1 MKKVVVGFAV
11 AVLVL
16 SGCSRN
22 RGRVVATVLEKEIT
36 EDAFKERYALF
47 MSTGGKRDNIL
58 LRQEILNNMINEILI
73 FHDCSRQGF
82 DRDDAYRRKY
92 EQIESQALVDGL
104 ARRISTDTMTVSEQ
118 ELYDEFRMYN
128 TKVKARY
135 LYAES
140 ESEATKLREALLHG
154 ASFDSL
160 AKEIF
165 EDPGL
170 ANNGGDLGYFGWNE
184 MEPAFEEAAYTLPIG
199 ELSPPIRL
207 KIGYGIIQVLN
218 RVSNPLPSQLD
229 FEKVRE
235 KLRRA
240 VIQKKTLKLVTGQG
254 HALAQDLRP
263 RFDEEAVARVFRHWN
278 ILLENRPAV
287 EMQAAF
293 SDTLKDR
300 VLVTFSNKNYWNV
313 ADFLKRAETTS
324 LRQRKR
330 VKQAGD
336 VKEFVTGLAVRERLL
351 EKARASGLMGD
362 GEVKKQIQK
371 IRNTYLLTR
380 WMKSVRDTV
389 GTGGWPE
396 DTMRVQYEKFKK
408 EFAFPP
414 EVNVAEILVRTKEEA
429 TGIVQ
434 QLRRGADFAA
444 LAQKHSLR
452 RVTAVRG
459 GEIGWGTLSSFGNL
473 GAKFL
478 AANVGALV
486 GPEVVD
492 PYVGVFKILGKH
504 EGRPKTFEEAK
515 PQIAEMLKSAK
526 QMVVTQ
532 EAIST
537 LRQHAAFR
545 INNDVLAT
553 IEITPSAQ

>member
-1 MKKVVVGFAV
+1 MKKVFVGFAV

-22 RGRVVATVLEKEIT
+22 RERVVATVLGHEIT
-36 EDAFKERYALF
+36 DEAFKERYALF
-47 MSTGGKRDNIL
+47 MNTGGKRDNIL

-73 FHDCSRQGF
+73 FNDCTRQGF

-140 ESEATKLREALLHG
+140 EGEATKLREALLRG

-199 ELSPPIRL
+199 ELSQPIRL
-207 KIGYGIIQVLN
+207 KIGYGIMQVLN

-240 VIQKKTLKLVTGQG
+240 VVQKKTLKLVTGQG
-254 HALAQDLRP
+254 HALARELRP
-263 RFDEEAVARVFRHWN
+263 QFDEETVGRVFRHWN
-278 ILLENRPAV
+278 VLLENRPAV

-300 VLVTFSNKNYWNV
+300 VLVTFSNKSRWNV

-330 VKQAGD
+330 VKQASD

-351 EKARASGLMGD
+351 EKAREAGLAGD
-362 GEVKKQIQK
+362 REVQQQIQK

-389 GTGGWPE
+389 GAGGWPE

-429 TGIVQ
+429 TDIVK

-452 RVTAVRG
+452 RVTAERG

-526 QMVVTQ
+526 QMVVTE
-532 EAIST
+532 EAISN

-545 INNDVLAT
+545 VNNDVLAT